1 MAYSSKVANNLL
13 FTPFDRKSNVDKTI
27 SLKLNEEEFC
37 KHCYVE
43 PDFTTKIYDE
53 LEYDENDECDYI
65 LKLDI
70 LLDKIAKYK
79 SDEERFR
86 LWINDPK
93 NSKVYTISG
102 NAGTGKTTFINY
114 EKHIKENEDWIILD
128 VALSENEIQWFGEY
142 KTHISGDFNKAI
154 KKVYSTILME
164 IHDLIFNYFNEND
177 EYNIESIINNF
188 ESIVQIYNT
197 KLKNSFPKGM
207 NFMNQLSDIIKNDNI
222 DNINK
227 ILNSA
232 ELFEKYFNGL
242 KGKAVNEQL
251 FSALD
256 IMLLF
261 IQCKNFNNNHIILF
275 DSFER
280 FISHDE
286 IYNQDVDNIRKLL
299 LNYSYSI
306 NKKGNCHK
314 NKFKFIMVIR
324 NSTLRMLNVKSNN
337 SDELANNL
345 DLTGW
350 FNTNKMVEKKE
361 QYLNKNCNISN
372 ETSDLLHQIIGD
384 LRKCQS
390 SQLTGLNLFIEPLFN
405 NNKRLMID
413 FIGSYIELPS
423 STKILDKYNSIW
435 SKKNDK
441 PVTRYAARS
450 IIRGILLQQI
460 DKQYK
465 NLFKEL
471 ETYNNNGYNGL
482 GHARKLLTILYNNN
496 TELKLSELLAK
507 FYNVKDIK
515 KHWKKTLST
524 DKKLTI
530 AKILF
535 FMNSYNRRNNDWI
548 QFIDIQLNNSNQNT
562 TIKMV
567 DNLYELLN
575 TRLDDFT
582 VSIMPSG
589 EAFLKYIVTS
599 FEYFSYRY
607 CENKENY
614 MPIFANIPSSEEIEN
629 IDNINELACLKS
641 IKNARKYAI
650 RCIKTTQNER
660 DIEID
665 INHNNIY
672 QSHSI
677 RVINSHKGFI
687 NNFIDYILDICKN
700 DNISETAKIKYM
712 QLVNKCRNEIAMYKI

>member
-1 MAYSSKVANNLL
+1 
-13 FTPFDRKSNVDKTI
+13 
-27 SLKLNEEEFC
+27 
-37 KHCYVE
+37 
-43 PDFTTKIYDE
+43 
-53 LEYDENDECDYI
+53 
-65 LKLDI
+65 
-70 LLDKIAKYK
+70 
-79 SDEERFR
+79 
-86 LWINDPK
+86 
-93 NSKVYTISG
+93 
-102 NAGTGKTTFINY
+102 
-114 EKHIKENEDWIILD
+114 
-128 VALSENEIQWFGEY
+128 
-142 KTHISGDFNKAI
+142 
-154 KKVYSTILME
+154 ME

-460 DKQYK
+460 DKQCK